1 MSIET
6 IDKLCFIYIN
16 ARSIQAAL
24 HKKDGEAKLLEEL
37 MADLLLN
44 QEDDLVKSDA
54 TKDDDKDE
62 D

>member
-1 MSIET
+1 
-6 IDKLCFIYIN
+6 
-16 ARSIQAAL
+16 
-24 HKKDGEAKLLEEL
+24 

-62 D
+62 DQEDVNANINGYINELLVVEDNNIIID